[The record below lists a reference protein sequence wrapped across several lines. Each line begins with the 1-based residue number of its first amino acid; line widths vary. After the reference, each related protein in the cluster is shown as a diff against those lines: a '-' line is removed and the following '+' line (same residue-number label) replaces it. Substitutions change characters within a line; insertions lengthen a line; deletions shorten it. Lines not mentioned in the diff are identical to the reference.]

1 LCWGV
6 LKGSGAMREV
16 SRDMVG
22 RDFSIK
28 RRFVAHRTVASV
40 ASCDWKGKKDVSFHF
55 CAFGPFNR
63 LELTKLVRAYIIPH
77 IY

>member
-40 ASCDWKGKKDVSFHF
+40 ASGIALPLVIGKVKRTCLSISVRS
-55 CAFGPFNR
+55 GPLIGSN
-63 LELTKLVRAYIIPH
+63 
-77 IY
+77 